1 MISNLIC
8 RTHMLWIMIYINAY
22 FIIYI
27 NTYFIDN
34 STNELE
40 QTSPSDAKEIR
51 QLKKNVEVN

>member
-1 MISNLIC
+1 MDV
-8 RTHMLWIMIYINAY
+8 MIYINAY

-27 NTYFIDN
+27 NTYIIDN

-40 QTSPSDAKEIR
+40 QTSPSGAKEIR

>member
-1 MISNLIC
+1 MI
-8 RTHMLWIMIYINAY
+8 HINTY

-40 QTSPSDAKEIR
+40 QTSPSGAKEIR
-51 QLKKNVEVN
+51 QSKKNVEVNSKYG